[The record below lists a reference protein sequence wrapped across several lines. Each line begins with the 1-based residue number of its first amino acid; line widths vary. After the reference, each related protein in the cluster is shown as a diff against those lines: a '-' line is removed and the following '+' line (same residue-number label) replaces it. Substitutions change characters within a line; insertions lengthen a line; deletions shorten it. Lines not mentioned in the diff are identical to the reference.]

1 MSAGGKIAWAALL
14 IIFISVSVFGW
25 RLSTVYRGFVASTDS
40 GEPTYSETV
49 REDFGRQITQNLKD
63 KVVKIAIVSRA
74 GQARE
79 KLPEGILFT
88 HSAFWVAN
96 DTGGYDVW
104 NLYHGEE
111 NRLISSLV
119 VDSPADFLRL
129 TQEPDVGILI
139 PTLAAQDRIV
149 TYLKSPKYGAV
160 HQVKYSLISNPLDA
174 RFQNCNEFMLDTL
187 AALFWETETTSEIKA
202 RLKTDLTPAVI
213 KTSWARRTIGPKVDE
228 RLIMDDQDEII
239 ITATR
244 ATLSGFLDSQSA
256 LAEDYILPL
265 AIKTKPRG

>member
-1 MSAGGKIAWAALL
+1 MSLKWKVAWAMLL
-14 IIFISVSVFGW
+14 IIFIGVTVFGW

-40 GEPTYSETV
+40 GEPTYSQSV
-49 REDFGRQITQNLKD
+49 RTDFGVQITTALKD
-63 KVVKIAIVSRA
+63 KGVKVAIISRA

-96 DTGGYDVW
+96 DAGGYDVW

-119 VDSPADFLRL
+119 IDTPADFLRL
-129 TQEPDVGILI
+129 TQEPDVGILV
-139 PTLAAQDRIV
+139 PRLAAQDKIEA
-149 TYLKSPKYGAV
+149 YLKSPKYGAV
-160 HQVKYSLISNPLDA
+160 HQVNYSLISNPLDS

-187 AALFWETETTSEIKA
+187 AALFWNTENTAQIKA

-228 RLIMDDQDEII
+228 RLIMDDQGERI

-244 ATLSGFLDSQSA
+244 ATLSQFLDSQNA
-256 LAEDYILPL
+256 LAEDYTLPL
-265 AIKTKPRG
+265 TIKSGPPD